1 MRVHTLDIDSGE
13 RDPVS
18 YSNPADYVVK
28 LKTPVYEV
36 TKISLISARIHNS
49 QFLIHSRN
57 NQMEVLTNGGS
68 TQTVTIPV
76 GNYSGQELADTI
88 KLNCTVITG
97 ATFNKTTNAITFTCN
112 SGDFTFKF
120 YSGINGYNTNVTGY
134 TTPHDVLG
142 LTANDV
148 SSDSNNKIITGS
160 INLQGIDGIIVK
172 LSSGSDEFNKTV
184 FSDSPFYTGRIL
196 MCGDVVNYSGS
207 DDTIEHIFHS
217 GSQNITKLRVQFY
230 YSSNNR
236 LIPYDF
242 RNANHI
248 IKLSVTGTTDRLETD
263 QPNQVS
269 DTMKKHLPSKKSVKG
284 TDMSTLDDIVKKS
297 TKKEDFDKDEKSSH
311 KWDAFIQIFII
322 LIFGVLLLLLLTSKK
337 KIIE

>member
-76 GNYSGQELADTI
+76 GNYSGQELADAV
-88 KLNCTVITG
+88 KLNCAVITG
-97 ATFNKTTNAITFTCN
+97 ATFNKTTNAITFTCD

-120 YSGINGYNTNVTGY
+120 YSGTNGYNTNVTGN
-134 TTPHDVLG
+134 TTPHDILG
-142 LTANDV
+142 LPASDI
-148 SSDSNNKIITGS
+148 SSSSSSLTTGS
-160 INLQGIDGIIVK
+160 INLQGADAIIVK

-184 FSDSPFYTGRIL
+184 FSDTPFYTGRIL
-196 MCGDVVNYSGS
+196 MCGDVINYSGV
-207 DDTIEHIFHS
+207 DDAVEHNFDSGVQKTIS
-217 GSQNITKLRVQFY
+217 SLRVQFY

-248 IKLSVTGTTDRLETD
+248 LKLAVTCSTDKMENIPRSKRGE
-263 QPNQVS
+263 S
-269 DTMKKHLPSKKSVKG
+269 LP
-284 TDMSTLDDIVKKS
+284 TPMEIPYEFR
-297 TKKEDFDKDEKSSH
+297 EDVH
-311 KWDAFIQIFII
+311 NWDAFIPIFMVVAAG
-322 LIFGVLLLLLLTSKK
+322 LFLLLIIKKPKRFELT
-337 KIIE
+337 

>member
-57 NQMEVLTNGGS
+57 NTMQVLTNGGS

-76 GNYSGQELADTI
+76 GNYSGNELADAI

-97 ATFNKTTNAITFTCN
+97 ATFNKTTNAITFTCD

-120 YSGINGYNTNVTGY
+120 YSGTNGYNTNVTGY
-134 TTPHDVLG
+134 TTPHDILG
-142 LTANDV
+142 LPASDI
-148 SSDSNNKIITGS
+148 SSSSSSLTTGS
-160 INLQGIDGIIVK
+160 INLQGADAIIVK

-184 FSDSPFYTGRIL
+184 FSDTPFYTGRIL
-196 MCGDVVNYSGS
+196 MCGDVINYSGV
-207 DDTIEHIFHS
+207 DDAVEHNFDSGAQKTIS
-217 GSQNITKLRVQFY
+217 SLRVQFY

-248 IKLSVTGTTDRLETD
+248 LKLAVTCSTDKMENIPRSKRGE
-263 QPNQVS
+263 S
-269 DTMKKHLPSKKSVKG
+269 LP
-284 TDMSTLDDIVKKS
+284 TPMEIPYEFR
-297 TKKEDFDKDEKSSH
+297 EDVH
-311 KWDAFIQIFII
+311 NWDAFIPIFMVVAAG
-322 LIFGVLLLLLLTSKK
+322 LFLLLIIKKPKRPELT
-337 KIIE
+337 

>member
-57 NQMEVLTNGGS
+57 NQMEVLTNGEG
-68 TQTVTIPV
+68 TETVTIPV

-134 TTPHDVLG
+134 TTPHDILG
-142 LTANDV
+142 LP
-148 SSDSNNKIITGS
+148 SSDISSSSSSLTTGS
-160 INLQGIDGIIVK
+160 INLQGADAIIVK

-184 FSDSPFYTGRIL
+184 FSDTPFYTGRIL
-196 MCGDVVNYSGS
+196 MCGDVINYSGV
-207 DDTIEHIFHS
+207 DDAVEHNFDSGAQKTIS
-217 GSQNITKLRVQFY
+217 SLRVQFY

-248 IKLSVTGTTDRLETD
+248 LKLAVTCSTDKMENIPRSKRGE
-263 QPNQVS
+263 S
-269 DTMKKHLPSKKSVKG
+269 LP
-284 TDMSTLDDIVKKS
+284 TPMEIPYEFR
-297 TKKEDFDKDEKSSH
+297 EDVH
-311 KWDAFIQIFII
+311 NWDAFIPIFMVVAAG
-322 LIFGVLLLLLLTSKK
+322 LFLLLIIKKPKRLELT
-337 KIIE
+337 

>member
-76 GNYSGQELADTI
+76 GNYSGQELADAV
-88 KLNCTVITG
+88 KLNCAVITG

-134 TTPHDVLG
+134 TTPHDILG
-142 LTANDV
+142 LPASDI
-148 SSDSNNKIITGS
+148 SSSSSSLTTGS
-160 INLQGIDGIIVK
+160 INLQGADAIIVK

-184 FSDSPFYTGRIL
+184 FSDTPFYTGRIL
-196 MCGDVVNYSGS
+196 MCGDVINYSGV
-207 DDTIEHIFHS
+207 DDAVEHNFDSGAQKTIS
-217 GSQNITKLRVQFY
+217 SLRVQFY

-236 LIPYDF
+236 LILYDF

-248 IKLSVTGTTDRLETD
+248 LKLAVTCSTDKMENIPRSKRGE
-263 QPNQVS
+263 S
-269 DTMKKHLPSKKSVKG
+269 LP
-284 TDMSTLDDIVKKS
+284 TPMEIPYEFR
-297 TKKEDFDKDEKSSH
+297 EDVH
-311 KWDAFIQIFII
+311 NWDAFIPIFMVVAAG
-322 LIFGVLLLLLLTSKK
+322 LFLLLIIKKPKRLQLT
-337 KIIE
+337 

>member
-1 MRVHTLDIDSGE
+1 MMRVHTLDIDSGE

-49 QFLIHSRN
+49 KFLIHSRN

-88 KLNCTVITG
+88 KLNCAVITG

-134 TTPHDVLG
+134 TTPHDILG
-142 LTANDV
+142 LP
-148 SSDSNNKIITGS
+148 SSDISSSSSSLTTGS
-160 INLQGIDGIIVK
+160 INLQGADAIIVK

-184 FSDSPFYTGRIL
+184 FSDTPFYTGRIL
-196 MCGDVVNYSGS
+196 MCGDVINYSGV
-207 DDTIEHIFHS
+207 DDAVEHNFDSGAQKTIS
-217 GSQNITKLRVQFY
+217 SLRVQFY

-248 IKLSVTGTTDRLETD
+248 LKLAVTCSTDKMENIPRSKRGE
-263 QPNQVS
+263 S
-269 DTMKKHLPSKKSVKG
+269 LP
-284 TDMSTLDDIVKKS
+284 TPMEIPYEFR
-297 TKKEDFDKDEKSSH
+297 EDVH
-311 KWDAFIQIFII
+311 NWDAFIPIFMVVAAG
-322 LIFGVLLLLLLTSKK
+322 LFLLLIIKKPKRLQLT
-337 KIIE
+337 